1 MDTLPISLTPT
12 VHREFVQHLDR
23 FVRESEQ
30 ILAAWDAYSEDHTD
44 LDGWPYDEDA
54 YGLRKSRRD
63 ADTAEAFE
71 AVRAG
76 ARHLLATAET
86 QLTALPAGTVQNRWV
101 WQIGTLH
108 NALERLES
116 LHAEWLQTRDNLP
129 ANARPGTDV
138 YEDAL
143 ADYHA
148 ESWSYLGDW
157 ATHGRAILDI
167 HAAALKS
174 PPRLLSA
181 VRVPGTAAARRRV
194 GRPG

>member
-1 MDTLPISLTPT
+1 MDTLTISLNPAH
-12 VHREFVQHLDR
+12 HREFVHHLDR
-23 FVRESEQ
+23 FVRESER
-30 ILAAWDAYSEDHTD
+30 ILAAWDAYSEEATD

-54 YGLRKSRRD
+54 YGLRKSQRD

-71 AVRAG
+71 SVRAG

-86 QLTALPAGTVQNRWV
+86 QLTALPARSVQDRWV
-101 WQIGTLH
+101 WQLGTLH

-116 LHAEWLQTRDNLP
+116 LHAEWLQTHDTLP
-129 ANARPGTDV
+129 SDARPGTDI
-138 YEDAL
+138 YDGAL

-148 ESWSYLGDW
+148 EAWSYLDDW

-167 HAAALKS
+167 HAAALKA
-174 PPRLLSA
+174 PPRILSA
-181 VRVPGTAAARRRV
+181 ARAPVAAAARRRA

>member
-1 MDTLPISLTPT
+1 MDTLTISLTPT
-12 VHREFVQHLDR
+12 VHREFVNHLDR
-23 FVRESEQ
+23 FVHESGR

-54 YGLRKSRRD
+54 YGVRKSRRD

-71 AVRAG
+71 SVRAG
-76 ARHLLATAET
+76 ARHLLATAEA
-86 QLTALPAGTVQNRWV
+86 QLTALPARTVQNRWV
-101 WQIGTLH
+101 WQLGTLH

-116 LHAEWLQTRDNLP
+116 LHAEWLQTRDSLP
-129 ANARPGTDV
+129 ANARPGTDI

-148 ESWSYLGDW
+148 EAWSYLDDW

-167 HAAALKS
+167 HAAALKA
-174 PPRLLSA
+174 PPRILSA
-181 VRVPGTAAARRRV
+181 ARAPVAAAVGRRA

>member
-1 MDTLPISLTPT
+1 MDTLPISPTPT
-12 VHREFVQHLDR
+12 DHREFVNHLDR

-30 ILAAWDAYSEDHTD
+30 IPAAWDAYSEDHTD

-76 ARHLLATAET
+76 AHHLLAAAET
-86 QLTALPAGTVQNRWV
+86 QLTALPARTVQNRWV

-116 LHAEWLQTRDNLP
+116 LHAEWLQTRDSLT
-129 ANARPGTDV
+129 ANARPGTNV

-143 ADYHA
+143 ADYYA
-148 ESWSYLGDW
+148 ESWSYLDDW

-167 HAAALKS
+167 NAAALKA
-174 PPRLLSA
+174 PPRILSA
-181 VRVPGTAAARRRV
+181 LRVPGAAAARRRA